1 MTKKE
6 KKIKV
11 PNKTFYIK
19 NRFKEYKTCLKAS
32 KIEIEIK
39 TLKYDNYHVGKI
51 EELFCSV
58 NF

>member
-19 NRFKEYKTCLKAS
+19 NRFKEYKICLKAS

-51 EELFCSV
+51 EEHFCSV